1 MPKDKKTTDAID
13 KNSEHRDMAAEEEFL
28 KNYRPGDYERPSV
41 TADTLVFTLSERGE
55 LSLLLIKRGNH
66 PFLGHWALPGGFV
79 DIAESI
85 DVAARRELF
94 EETGLRDIYMEQLAT
109 FGEVGRDPRMRV
121 ISVAY
126 LGLAPKGSLLTCC
139 RAGDDAKEACLFQ
152 VKERADGSFV
162 FMNEERVIMFSES
175 ELAFDHAKIIHEG
188 VNRIRG
194 KLNYTDI
201 AFELLENKRA
211 FTMADLRAAFE
222 AMSGV
227 SCPAS
232 NFTRNITTRYIRPGK
247 MAETGERVMAGNGV
261 KVAVYE
267 YYGQEKPRG
276 EKETDA
282 GMGKEKPAKDGKAEG
297 ILGIPGNPETGT
309 VGNEKKQGG
318 RAGAKKRQM
327 ERLEAENET

>member
-1 MPKDKKTTDAID
+1 MQKGKKQNGQTEDQCTAIPEEPGITGTDIAARTGGGNAS
-13 KNSEHRDMAAEEEFL
+13 NSTAEEEFL

-41 TADTLVFTLSERGE
+41 TADTLVFTQTRRGE
-55 LSLLLIKRGNH
+55 LSLLLIRRGNH

-79 DIAESI
+79 NIDESL

-94 EETGLRDIYMEQLAT
+94 EETGLADIYMEQLAT

-126 LGLAPKGSLLTCC
+126 LGLAPKNSLSGCC
-139 RAGDDAKEACLFQ
+139 RAGDDAREACLFQ
-152 VKERADGSFV
+152 IKEREDGSFV

-201 AFELLENKRA
+201 AFELLEDKSA
-211 FTMADLRAAFE
+211 FTMADLRAAYE
-222 AMSGV
+222 AMSGAP
-227 SCPAS
+227 CPAS
-232 NFTRNITTRYIRPGK
+232 NFTRNITTRYIKPGK
-247 MAETGERVMAGNGV
+247 MAETGEWVMAGNGI

-267 YYGQEKPRG
+267 YHR
-276 EKETDA
+276 
-282 GMGKEKPAKDGKAEG
+282 
-297 ILGIPGNPETGT
+297 
-309 VGNEKKQGG
+309 QGD
-318 RAGAKKRQM
+318 RAGAKKRRIQKS
-327 ERLEAENET
+327 EVENET